1 MMKKIRIGLAIGIAI
16 AALGLA
22 NTAIPEAKAGSIY

>member
-1 MMKKIRIGLAIGIAI
+1 MMKKIRIGLVIGIAI

-22 NTAIPEAKAGSIY
+22 TTAVPEAKAGSIY